1 MTRKKS
7 QPPPPQTIPVAKH
20 RDYTLLWDLADQMAK
35 QAAKSD
41 EACWLELMDAF
52 WRGELPALFAFVPRL
67 AERKL
72 MKLPSRDVLAR
83 HFLGRVKPI
92 ERFAKLQGWTLRNC
106 QSDEIFGEYVARD
119 PAARFGLTLQ
129 RADFDQWAKQGKA
142 SPSPG
147 KASPSPG
154 KASPSPPL
162 RNRPNLALATRALS
176 AIYGSDI
183 PSQEEEPNKLLC
195 KNAGK
200 WLMDNKLRKVS
211 DSTILRAA
219 GRRK

>member
-1 MTRKKS
+1 MPRKKS
-7 QPPPPQTIPVAKH
+7 QPPPRTIPVAQH
-20 RDYTLLWDLADQMAK
+20 RDYTLLWDLADQLAK

-41 EACWLELMDAF
+41 QACWLLLMDAF
-52 WRGELPALFAFVPRL
+52 WRGELPALFVFVSRR
-67 AERKL
+67 AGREL
-72 MKLPSRDVLAR
+72 MVLPSRDVLAG
-83 HFLGRVKPI
+83 HLLGRVKPI
-92 ERFAKLQGWTLRNC
+92 ERFAKLQGWRLRGYQC
-106 QSDEIFGEYVARD
+106 DPIFGGYVARD
-119 PAARFGLTLQ
+119 PDARFGLALQ

-176 AIYGSDI
+176 AIYVSGI
-183 PSQEEEPNKLLC
+183 PSQDQEPNKQLL
-195 KNAGK
+195 KTVGK
-200 WLMDNKLRKVS
+200 WLKDNKLRHVS

-219 GRRK
+219 CRHK